1 METEERNLFSAA
13 YKNLIG
19 GRRTAYRALTAIE
32 QKEESKSTKNV
43 QLVKDYK
50 KKVEAEIEKICDEV
64 VQIIDTS
71 LLPKAVKQEG
81 KVFYMKMK
89 GDYYRYFA
97 ECTSGDKLKDITAK
111 AKAAYE
117 EANKMAEELPSTD
130 STKLGLALNYSVFHY
145 EILNSP
151 ADAIKLAKTSFDSAV
166 SQLEGLDDDQYKDSA
181 SILQLLRDNLTLWQ
195 NENNNENES

>member
-1 METEERNLFSAA
+1 MFSAA

-19 GRRTAYRALTAIE
+19 GRRTAYRALNQIE
-32 QKEESKSTKNV
+32 QKEESKSSKSV

-50 KKVEAEIEKICDEV
+50 KKVEAEIEKICEDV
-64 VQIIDTS
+64 VKIIDST
-71 LLPKAVKQEG
+71 LQPKAAKAEG

-97 ECTSGDKLKDITAK
+97 ECTSGDKLKEVSEK

-117 EANKMAEELPSTD
+117 EASKLAEELPSTD
-130 STKLGLALNYSVFHY
+130 STKLGLALNFSVFHY
-145 EILNSP
+145 EILNAP
-151 ADAIKLAKTSFDSAV
+151 ADAIKLAKTSFDAAV

-195 NENNNENES
+195 NENSNENES

>member
-1 METEERNLFSAA
+1 LETEERNLFSAA

-64 VQIIDTS
+64 VQVIDTT
-71 LLPKAVKQEG
+71 LLPKAAKLEG

-97 ECTSGDKLKDITAK
+97 ECTSGDKLKDVTTK
-111 AKAAYE
+111 AKTAYE

-130 STKLGLALNYSVFHY
+130 STKLGLALNFSVFHY